1 MLFPD
6 VLGSRGAPKRHTK
19 SRRKDGTDM
28 DGSEQDAPGNPMMD
42 HFTDNTYGSAAQNHI
57 PPPLE
62 THIPPPH
69 SMVPTA
75 QMGSS
80 IIPPLQQLPRSASN
94 AMPTRASM
102 SSSALT
108 PPEDPALQHSR
119 KRFQE
124 VTLPSNGVPPQDK
137 RRRTTTA
144 TAGYLDMGQ
153 SSMNSLGNSMG
164 NSMGNSLGNPLGL
177 GPSPTTVPSNIPL
190 QLPLPPTPQP
200 QQQLAQQLP
209 QQQQQQQ
216 QSQHQPQQPL
226 SQPSQQSQ
234 PSQPSLPQQRSTIP
248 PPLDDLSGQGRASWT
263 EQALDIFFREFSE
276 EDMDLQLKI
285 AEKML
290 TDDNKAMVFCK
301 MPVALRQH
309 WVRRL
314 REMHNQRMT

>member
-1 MLFPD
+1 
-6 VLGSRGAPKRHTK
+6 
-19 SRRKDGTDM
+19 M
-28 DGSEQDAPGNPMMD
+28 DGSEQDATGNPMMD

-75 QMGSS
+75 PMGGS
-80 IIPPLQQLPRSASN
+80 IVTPLQQLPRSASN
-94 AMPTRASM
+94 AMPQRASM

-108 PPEDPALQHSR
+108 PPEDPALQHGR
-119 KRFQE
+119 KRFQDT
-124 VTLPSNGVPPQDK
+124 TLPSNNVGPQEK
-137 RRRTTTA
+137 RRRTT
-144 TAGYLDMGQ
+144 AGYLEMTQ
-153 SSMNSLGNSMG
+153 SSMNSLGNSLGNSMG
-164 NSMGNSLGNPLGL
+164 NSMGNPLGL
-177 GPSPTTVPSNIPL
+177 GPPTATVPSNMPL

-200 QQQLAQQLP
+200 QQQT

-216 QSQHQPQQPL
+216 QQVQHQPQPQQL
-226 SQPSQQSQ
+226 QSQQSQQSQ
-234 PSQPSLPQQRSTIP
+234 PPLPQQRSMLP
-248 PPLDDLSGQGRASWT
+248 PQVDDLLALASSTRAAQARASWT
-263 EQALDIFFREFSE
+263 EQALDIFFREFLD

-290 TDDNKAMVFCK
+290 TDENKAMVFCK
-301 MPVALRQH
+301 MPEALRQH